1 MLIDKPIRI
10 IPIASKAD
18 AIIAII
24 RIGIGI
30 EIILGIKKSITPII
44 INAIPAVND
53 VAMQFTIDL
62 KVIIRSSI
70 IIFLGFDKTI

>member
-1 MLIDKPIRI
+1 MVKYKTIII
-10 IPIASKAD
+10 IPIANKAD

-24 RIGIGI
+24 RNGIGI
-30 EIILGIKKSITPII
+30 EIILGIKKSIAPII

-53 VAMQFTIDL
+53 VAMQFPIDL

-70 IIFLGFDKTI
+70 DILRE